1 MNSVIKKVSF
11 FQALAVTIILVFAV
25 ITISIVVK
33 NFITKD
39 VKTTFQDRVL
49 DIKATFEVLNE
60 SIKES
65 ALSVSNVL
73 SSELNNVEIDYSNKI
88 DVNGIKTSS
97 LTSNGVILN
106 NNNSI
111 IDKFTQTTGAVAT
124 IFVKQDDGFF
134 RIATSLYK
142 EDGSRAI
149 GTFLAKDS
157 QAFSKISN
165 KERYLGIAELFGK
178 KYMTV
183 YEPVIKDNEVIGI
196 LFVAYNFDKLYK
208 ILESKLERIKF
219 GDKGY
224 LYTIDSKTETLTIH
238 PTLKNKKLSELDKNV
253 EEALKQMLVLKEG
266 VISYEFNNGKEV
278 IDKLSAFTT
287 FEEWNMVIV
296 TSSDIDDL
304 LALNYTLRQYSIF
317 GGIALLLTL
326 LAISYLIIKKT
337 VNEPLLII
345 NKDLDEFFA
354 YLNRDKESI
363 DFVHVNTKDEFG
375 RMSKILSDNI
385 EKTRLG
391 IEEDRRLISE
401 TISVLGEFE
410 HGDLSQRINIEV
422 SNPALLQLKNVLNQM
437 ANNLENN
444 IENVLDILEQYSKYN
459 YLSKIPT
466 KDLKEHLLKLA
477 NGVNTLGES
486 ITTMLIENK
495 KNGLTLG
502 ESSNVLLEN
511 VNKLN
516 SSSNSAAASLEE
528 TAAAIEEITST
539 VRSNSE
545 NITKM
550 ALLSNDVTK
559 SVVVG
564 EKYANQTTIAMDEI
578 NTQVNLVNEAIS
590 VIDNIAFQT
599 NILSLNAAVEAA
611 TAGEAGKGFAVVAQE
626 VRNLASRS
634 AEAAKEIKDI
644 VELATKKANEGK
656 EIANSMLEGYKDL
669 NSNVSQT
676 VTLIS
681 DIEMASK
688 EQLLGIEQINDAV
701 NNLDAQT
708 QQNAMVLNQINDL
721 SREVSELSSK
731 LVSAANLAD
740 YSKKTKDYICNVDLV
755 FKTAKL
761 KNDHIRFKENNF
773 AKLGNNERWTVVS
786 CNDCNLGKWIKESE
800 QNQEKYTKTQS
811 WNKLKDYHADLHN
824 SVQKYID
831 EDVEVNSK
839 VNLKDLAIDIEILT
853 SHIFDELNMVKKNV
867 CLEKPEIS

>member
-1 MNSVIKKVSF
+1 MNSVIKKISF
-11 FQALAVTIILVFAV
+11 FQILAVAIILVFAV
-25 ITISIVVK
+25 ITITIVVK
-33 NFITKD
+33 NFIIKD
-39 VKTTFQDRVL
+39 VKTTFQDRAL

-65 ALSVSNVL
+65 TLSVSNVL

-157 QAFSKISN
+157 QAFSKILN
-165 KERYLGIAELFGK
+165 KERYLGVAELFGK

-287 FEEWNMVIV
+287 FEEWNMIIV

-304 LALNYTLRQYSIF
+304 LALNYTLRQYTIF
-317 GGIALLLTL
+317 GGIALLLIL
-326 LAISYLIIKKT
+326 LGINYLIIKKT

-354 YLNRDKESI
+354 YLNRDKDSI

-375 RMSKILSDNI
+375 RMSKTLSDNI

-391 IEEDRRLISE
+391 IEEDRKLISE

-422 SNPALLQLKNVLNQM
+422 SNPALTQLKNVLNNM
-437 ANNLENN
+437 ASNLESN
-444 IENVLDILEQYSKYN
+444 IDNVLSVLEQYSSYN
-459 YLSKIPT
+459 YLNKIDQ
-466 KDLKEHLLKLA
+466 KGLKEHLLKLA
-477 NGVNTLGES
+477 SGVNNLGES
-486 ITTMLIENK
+486 ITSMLKENK
-495 KNGLTLG
+495 SNGLTL
-502 ESSNVLLEN
+502 ENSSRILLSNVDKLNLSSNE
-511 VNKLN
+511 
-516 SSSNSAAASLEE
+516 AAASLEE
-528 TAAAIEEITST
+528 TAAALEQITSNIRNNT
-539 VRSNSE
+539 NS
-545 NITKM
+545 IAQMSK
-550 ALLSNDVTK
+550 LSSSVTSSAK
-559 SVVVG
+559 DG
-564 EKYANQTTIAMDEI
+564 EILANQTTLAMDEI

-590 VIDNIAFQT
+590 VIDQIAFQT

-626 VRNLASRS
+626 VRNLANRS
-634 AEAAKEIKDI
+634 AEAANEIKSI
-644 VELATKKANEGK
+644 VENATSKANEGK
-656 EIANSMLEGYKDL
+656 QIANSMIEGYKEL
-669 NSNVSQT
+669 NESINQT
-676 VTLIS
+676 INLIS
-681 DIEMASK
+681 DVEMSSK

-701 NNLDAQT
+701 NQLDQQT
-708 QQNAMVLNQINDL
+708 QQNAMIASQTNDIAL
-721 SREVSELSSK
+721 SADEIAK
-731 LVSAANLAD
+731 LVVSDANAKEFIGKNDVKARDISLNEI
-740 YSKKTKDYICNVDLV
+740 KKTPILENTKIAEIPTKSNKD
-755 FKTAKL
+755 
-761 KNDHIRFKENNF
+761 
-773 AKLGNNERWTVVS
+773 W
-786 CNDCNLGKWIKESE
+786 ES
-800 QNQEKYTKTQS
+800 
-811 WNKLKDYHADLHN
+811 
-824 SVQKYID
+824 
-831 EDVEVNSK
+831 
-839 VNLKDLAIDIEILT
+839 
-853 SHIFDELNMVKKNV
+853 F
-867 CLEKPEIS
+867 

>member
-266 VISYEFNNGKEV
+266 VISYEFNDGKEV

-317 GGIALLLTL
+317 GGIALLFTL

-391 IEEDRRLISE
+391 IEEDRKLISE
-401 TISVLGEFE
+401 TISVLSEFE
-410 HGDLSQRINIEV
+410 HGDLCQRINIEV

-502 ESSNVLLEN
+502 ESSNILLEN

-634 AEAAKEIKDI
+634 AEAAREIKDI

-656 EIANSMLEGYKDL
+656 EIANSMIEGYKEL
-669 NSNVSQT
+669 NSNISQT
-676 VTLIS
+676 INLIT
-681 DIEMASK
+681 DIQNSSK
-688 EQLLGIEQINDAV
+688 EQLLGIEQINDVV
-701 NNLDAQT
+701 NNLDRQT
-708 QQNAMVLNQINDL
+708 QQNAQIASQTN
-721 SREVSELSSK
+721 E
-731 LVSAANLAD
+731 
-740 YSKKTKDYICNVDLV
+740 I
-755 FKTAKL
+755 AKL
-761 KNDHIRFKENNF
+761 TDSI
-773 AKLGNNERWTVVS
+773 AKVIVDDT
-786 CNDCNLGKWIKESE
+786 
-800 QNQEKYTKTQS
+800 
-811 WNKLKDYHADLHN
+811 
-824 SVQKYID
+824 
-831 EDVEVNSK
+831 NSK
-839 VNLKDLAIDIEILT
+839 EFYEKDSVKSRDIGI
-853 SHIFDELNMVKKNV
+853 
-867 CLEKPEIS
+867 

>member
-278 IDKLSAFTT
+278 VDKLSAFTT
-287 FEEWNMVIV
+287 FEEWNMIIV

-304 LALNYTLRQYSIF
+304 LALNYTLRQYTIF
-317 GGIALLLTL
+317 GGIALLLIL
-326 LAISYLIIKKT
+326 LGINYLIIKKT

-391 IEEDRRLISE
+391 IEEDRKLISE

-410 HGDLSQRINIEV
+410 HGDLCQRINIEV

-611 TAGEAGKGFAVVAQE
+611 TAGEAGRGFAVVAQE

-634 AEAAKEIKDI
+634 ADAAKEIKLI
-644 VELATKKANEGK
+644 VENATNKANQGK
-656 EIANSMLEGYKDL
+656 NIASNMIEGYKLL
-669 NSNVSQT
+669 NTNISHTIN
-676 VTLIS
+676 LIS
-681 DIEMASK
+681 DIQNASK

-701 NNLDAQT
+701 NQLDQQT
-708 QQNAMVLNQINDL
+708 QQNAIVASQTQ
-721 SREVSELSSK
+721 EVSLITDQIAKLIVSNADEKEFVGKKDVKAKNMNVKASVNTHIDVPAKKVEIKKSEIKKTPITSNIKTQTNVITSSK
-731 LVSAANLAD
+731 
-740 YSKKTKDYICNVDLV
+740 SKDD
-755 FKTAKL
+755 
-761 KNDHIRFKENNF
+761 DE
-773 AKLGNNERWTVVS
+773 W
-786 CNDCNLGKWIKESE
+786 ES
-800 QNQEKYTKTQS
+800 
-811 WNKLKDYHADLHN
+811 
-824 SVQKYID
+824 
-831 EDVEVNSK
+831 
-839 VNLKDLAIDIEILT
+839 
-853 SHIFDELNMVKKNV
+853 F
-867 CLEKPEIS
+867 

>member
-65 ALSVSNVL
+65 VLSVSNVL

-304 LALNYTLRQYSIF
+304 LALNYTLRQYTIF

-385 EKTRLG
+385 QKTRLG

-410 HGDLSQRINIEV
+410 NGDLCQRINIEV

-559 SVVVG
+559 SVVIG

-578 NTQVNLVNEAIS
+578 NTQVNLVNEAIG

-634 AEAAKEIKDI
+634 AEAAREIKDI

-656 EIANSMLEGYKDL
+656 EIANSMIEGYKDL
-669 NSNVSQT
+669 NSNISQT
-676 VTLIS
+676 INLIT
-681 DIEMASK
+681 DIQNSSK
-688 EQLLGIEQINDAV
+688 EQLLGIEQINDVV
-701 NNLDAQT
+701 NNLDRQT
-708 QQNAMVLNQINDL
+708 QQNAQIASQTN
-721 SREVSELSSK
+721 E
-731 LVSAANLAD
+731 
-740 YSKKTKDYICNVDLV
+740 I
-755 FKTAKL
+755 AKL
-761 KNDHIRFKENNF
+761 TDSI
-773 AKLGNNERWTVVS
+773 AKVIVDDT
-786 CNDCNLGKWIKESE
+786 
-800 QNQEKYTKTQS
+800 
-811 WNKLKDYHADLHN
+811 
-824 SVQKYID
+824 
-831 EDVEVNSK
+831 NSK
-839 VNLKDLAIDIEILT
+839 EFYGKD
-853 SHIFDELNMVKKNV
+853 SVK
-867 CLEKPEIS
+867 S

>member
-224 LYTIDSKTETLTIH
+224 LYTIDSKTKTLTIH

-266 VISYEFNNGKEV
+266 VISYEFNDGKDV

-287 FEEWNMVIV
+287 FEEWNMIIV

-317 GGIALLLTL
+317 GGIALLFTL

-410 HGDLSQRINIEV
+410 HGDLCQRINIEV

-564 EKYANQTTIAMDEI
+564 EKYANQTTVAMDEI
-578 NTQVNLVNEAIS
+578 NTQVNLVNEAIG

-611 TAGEAGKGFAVVAQE
+611 TAGE
-626 VRNLASRS
+626 
-634 AEAAKEIKDI
+634 
-644 VELATKKANEGK
+644 
-656 EIANSMLEGYKDL
+656 
-669 NSNVSQT
+669 
-676 VTLIS
+676 
-681 DIEMASK
+681 
-688 EQLLGIEQINDAV
+688 
-701 NNLDAQT
+701 
-708 QQNAMVLNQINDL
+708 
-721 SREVSELSSK
+721 
-731 LVSAANLAD
+731 
-740 YSKKTKDYICNVDLV
+740 
-755 FKTAKL
+755 
-761 KNDHIRFKENNF
+761 
-773 AKLGNNERWTVVS
+773 
-786 CNDCNLGKWIKESE
+786 
-800 QNQEKYTKTQS
+800 
-811 WNKLKDYHADLHN
+811 
-824 SVQKYID
+824 
-831 EDVEVNSK
+831 
-839 VNLKDLAIDIEILT
+839 
-853 SHIFDELNMVKKNV
+853 
-867 CLEKPEIS
+867 

>member
-73 SSELNNVEIDYSNKI
+73 SSQLNNVEIDYSNKI
-88 DVNGIKTSS
+88 DVNGIKTSP

-224 LYTIDSKTETLTIH
+224 LYAIDSKTETLTIH
-238 PTLKNKKLSELDKNV
+238 PTLKNKKLNELDKNV
-253 EEALKQMLVLKEG
+253 EEALREMLVKKQG
-266 VISYEFNNGKEV
+266 VIAYEFNDGKEV

-317 GGIALLLTL
+317 GGIALLFTL
-326 LAISYLIIKKT
+326 LAISYIIIKKT

-354 YLNRDKESI
+354 YLNREKESI

-385 EKTRLG
+385 KKTRLG

-410 HGDLSQRINIEV
+410 HGDLCQRINIEV

-564 EKYANQTTIAMDEI
+564 EKYANQTTVAMDEI
-578 NTQVNLVNEAIS
+578 NTQVNLVNEA
-590 VIDNIAFQT
+590 
-599 NILSLNAAVEAA
+599 
-611 TAGEAGKGFAVVAQE
+611 
-626 VRNLASRS
+626 
-634 AEAAKEIKDI
+634 
-644 VELATKKANEGK
+644 
-656 EIANSMLEGYKDL
+656 
-669 NSNVSQT
+669 
-676 VTLIS
+676 
-681 DIEMASK
+681 
-688 EQLLGIEQINDAV
+688 
-701 NNLDAQT
+701 
-708 QQNAMVLNQINDL
+708 
-721 SREVSELSSK
+721 
-731 LVSAANLAD
+731 
-740 YSKKTKDYICNVDLV
+740 
-755 FKTAKL
+755 
-761 KNDHIRFKENNF
+761 
-773 AKLGNNERWTVVS
+773 
-786 CNDCNLGKWIKESE
+786 
-800 QNQEKYTKTQS
+800 
-811 WNKLKDYHADLHN
+811 
-824 SVQKYID
+824 
-831 EDVEVNSK
+831 
-839 VNLKDLAIDIEILT
+839 
-853 SHIFDELNMVKKNV
+853 
-867 CLEKPEIS
+867 

>member
-11 FQALAVTIILVFAV
+11 FQILAVAIILVFAV
-25 ITISIVVK
+25 ITITIVVK
-33 NFITKD
+33 NFIIKD
-39 VKTTFQDRVL
+39 VKTTFQDRAL

-65 ALSVSNVL
+65 TLSVSNVL

-157 QAFSKISN
+157 QAFSKILN
-165 KERYLGIAELFGK
+165 KERYLGVAELFGK

-219 GDKGY
+219 GDNGY
-224 LYTIDSKTETLTIH
+224 LYTIDSKTETFTIH

-278 IDKLSAFTT
+278 VDKLSAFTT
-287 FEEWNMVIV
+287 FEELNMVIV
-296 TSSDIDDL
+296 LSSDLDEL

-317 GGIALLLTL
+317 GGIALLLIL
-326 LAISYLIIKKT
+326 LGINYLIIKKT

-375 RMSKILSDNI
+375 RMSKTLSDNI

-391 IEEDRRLISE
+391 IEEDRKLISE

-422 SNPALLQLKNVLNQM
+422 SNPALTQLKNVLNNM
-437 ANNLENN
+437 ASNLESN
-444 IENVLDILEQYSKYN
+444 IDNVLSVLEQYSSYN
-459 YLSKIPT
+459 YLNKIDQ
-466 KDLKEHLLKLA
+466 KGLKEHLLKLA
-477 NGVNTLGES
+477 SGVNSLGDS
-486 ITTMLIENK
+486 ITSMLKENK
-495 KNGLTLG
+495 SNGLTL
-502 ESSNVLLEN
+502 ENSSRILLSNVDKLNLSSNE
-511 VNKLN
+511 
-516 SSSNSAAASLEE
+516 AAASLEE
-528 TAAAIEEITST
+528 TAAALEQITSNIRNNT
-539 VRSNSE
+539 NSIAQMSKLSSSVTSSAKDGE
-545 NITKM
+545 
-550 ALLSNDVTK
+550 LL
-559 SVVVG
+559 
-564 EKYANQTTIAMDEI
+564 ANQTTLAMDEI

-590 VIDNIAFQT
+590 VIDQIAFQT

-634 AEAAKEIKDI
+634 AEAAREIKDI

-656 EIANSMLEGYKDL
+656 EIANSMIEGYKEL
-669 NSNVSQT
+669 NSNISQT
-676 VTLIS
+676 INLIT
-681 DIEMASK
+681 DIQNSSK
-688 EQLLGIEQINDAV
+688 EQLLGIEQINDVV
-701 NNLDAQT
+701 NNLDRQT
-708 QQNAMVLNQINDL
+708 QQNAQIASQTN
-721 SREVSELSSK
+721 E
-731 LVSAANLAD
+731 
-740 YSKKTKDYICNVDLV
+740 I
-755 FKTAKL
+755 AKL
-761 KNDHIRFKENNF
+761 TDSI
-773 AKLGNNERWTVVS
+773 AKVIVDDT
-786 CNDCNLGKWIKESE
+786 
-800 QNQEKYTKTQS
+800 
-811 WNKLKDYHADLHN
+811 
-824 SVQKYID
+824 
-831 EDVEVNSK
+831 NSK
-839 VNLKDLAIDIEILT
+839 EFYGKDSVKSRDIGI
-853 SHIFDELNMVKKNV
+853 
-867 CLEKPEIS
+867 

>member
-73 SSELNNVEIDYSNKI
+73 SSQLNNVEIDYSNKI

-224 LYTIDSKTETLTIH
+224 LYAIDSKTETLTIH

-266 VISYEFNNGKEV
+266 VIAYEFNDGKDV

-287 FEEWNMVIV
+287 FEEWNIVIV

-354 YLNRDKESI
+354 YLNRDKDSI
-363 DFVHVNTKDEFG
+363 EFVHVNTKDEFG
-375 RMSKILSDNI
+375 RMSKVLSDNI

-410 HGDLSQRINIEV
+410 HGDLCQRINIEV

-550 ALLSNDVTK
+550 SLLSNDVTK

-564 EKYANQTTIAMDEI
+564 EKYANQTTVAMDEI

-634 AEAAKEIKDI
+634 AEAAREIKDI

-656 EIANSMLEGYKDL
+656 EIANSMIEGYKEL
-669 NSNVSQT
+669 NSNVSHT
-676 VTLIS
+676 MNLIT
-681 DIEMASK
+681 DIQNSSK
-688 EQLLGIEQINDAV
+688 EQLLGIEQINDVV
-701 NNLDAQT
+701 NNLDRQT
-708 QQNAMVLNQINDL
+708 QQNAQIASQTN
-721 SREVSELSSK
+721 E
-731 LVSAANLAD
+731 
-740 YSKKTKDYICNVDLV
+740 I
-755 FKTAKL
+755 AKL
-761 KNDHIRFKENNF
+761 TDSI
-773 AKLGNNERWTVVS
+773 AKVIVDDT
-786 CNDCNLGKWIKESE
+786 
-800 QNQEKYTKTQS
+800 
-811 WNKLKDYHADLHN
+811 
-824 SVQKYID
+824 
-831 EDVEVNSK
+831 NSK
-839 VNLKDLAIDIEILT
+839 EFYGKGSVKSRDIGI
-853 SHIFDELNMVKKNV
+853 
-867 CLEKPEIS
+867 

>member
-73 SSELNNVEIDYSNKI
+73 SSQLNNVEIDYSNKI
-88 DVNGIKTSS
+88 DVNGIKTSP

-224 LYTIDSKTETLTIH
+224 LYAIDSKTETLTIH
-238 PTLKNKKLSELDKNV
+238 PTLKNKKLNELDKNV
-253 EEALKQMLVLKEG
+253 EEALREMLVKKQG
-266 VISYEFNNGKEV
+266 VIAYEFNDGKEV

-317 GGIALLLTL
+317 GGIALLFTL
-326 LAISYLIIKKT
+326 LAISYIIIKKT

-354 YLNRDKESI
+354 YLNREKESI

-410 HGDLSQRINIEV
+410 HGDLCQRINIEV

-502 ESSNVLLEN
+502 DSSNVLLEN

-564 EKYANQTTIAMDEI
+564 EKYANQTTVAMDEI
-578 NTQVNLVNEAIS
+578 NTQVSLVNEAIS

-599 NILSLNAAVEAA
+599 N
-611 TAGEAGKGFAVVAQE
+611 
-626 VRNLASRS
+626 
-634 AEAAKEIKDI
+634 
-644 VELATKKANEGK
+644 
-656 EIANSMLEGYKDL
+656 
-669 NSNVSQT
+669 
-676 VTLIS
+676 
-681 DIEMASK
+681 
-688 EQLLGIEQINDAV
+688 
-701 NNLDAQT
+701 
-708 QQNAMVLNQINDL
+708 
-721 SREVSELSSK
+721 
-731 LVSAANLAD
+731 
-740 YSKKTKDYICNVDLV
+740 
-755 FKTAKL
+755 
-761 KNDHIRFKENNF
+761 
-773 AKLGNNERWTVVS
+773 
-786 CNDCNLGKWIKESE
+786 
-800 QNQEKYTKTQS
+800 
-811 WNKLKDYHADLHN
+811 
-824 SVQKYID
+824 
-831 EDVEVNSK
+831 
-839 VNLKDLAIDIEILT
+839 
-853 SHIFDELNMVKKNV
+853 
-867 CLEKPEIS
+867 

>member
-287 FEEWNMVIV
+287 FEEWNMIIV

-317 GGIALLLTL
+317 GGIALLLIL
-326 LAISYLIIKKT
+326 LGINYLIIKKT

-354 YLNRDKESI
+354 YLNRDKDSI

-375 RMSKILSDNI
+375 RMSKTLSDNI

-391 IEEDRRLISE
+391 IEEDRKLISE

-410 HGDLSQRINIEV
+410 HGDLCQRINIEV

-437 ANNLENN
+437 ANNLEDN
-444 IENVLDILEQYSKYN
+444 IKNVLDILEQYTKYN

-634 AEAAKEIKDI
+634 AEAAREIKDI

-656 EIANSMLEGYKDL
+656 EIANSMIEGYKEL

-676 VTLIS
+676 MNLI
-681 DIEMASK
+681 
-688 EQLLGIEQINDAV
+688 
-701 NNLDAQT
+701 
-708 QQNAMVLNQINDL
+708 
-721 SREVSELSSK
+721 
-731 LVSAANLAD
+731 
-740 YSKKTKDYICNVDLV
+740 
-755 FKTAKL
+755 
-761 KNDHIRFKENNF
+761 
-773 AKLGNNERWTVVS
+773 
-786 CNDCNLGKWIKESE
+786 
-800 QNQEKYTKTQS
+800 
-811 WNKLKDYHADLHN
+811 
-824 SVQKYID
+824 
-831 EDVEVNSK
+831 
-839 VNLKDLAIDIEILT
+839 
-853 SHIFDELNMVKKNV
+853 
-867 CLEKPEIS
+867 

>member
-73 SSELNNVEIDYSNKI
+73 SSQLNNVEIDYSNKI
-88 DVNGIKTSS
+88 DVNGIKTSP

-224 LYTIDSKTETLTIH
+224 LYAIDSKTETLTIH
-238 PTLKNKKLSELDKNV
+238 PTLKNKKLNELDKNV
-253 EEALKQMLVLKEG
+253 EEALREMLVKKQG
-266 VISYEFNNGKEV
+266 VIAYEFNDGKEV

-317 GGIALLLTL
+317 GGIALLFTL
-326 LAISYLIIKKT
+326 LAISYIIIKKT

-354 YLNRDKESI
+354 YLNREKESI

-410 HGDLSQRINIEV
+410 HGDLCQRINIEV

-459 YLSKIPT
+459 Y
-466 KDLKEHLLKLA
+466 
-477 NGVNTLGES
+477 
-486 ITTMLIENK
+486 
-495 KNGLTLG
+495 
-502 ESSNVLLEN
+502 
-511 VNKLN
+511 
-516 SSSNSAAASLEE
+516 
-528 TAAAIEEITST
+528 
-539 VRSNSE
+539 
-545 NITKM
+545 
-550 ALLSNDVTK
+550 
-559 SVVVG
+559 
-564 EKYANQTTIAMDEI
+564 
-578 NTQVNLVNEAIS
+578 
-590 VIDNIAFQT
+590 
-599 NILSLNAAVEAA
+599 
-611 TAGEAGKGFAVVAQE
+611 
-626 VRNLASRS
+626 
-634 AEAAKEIKDI
+634 
-644 VELATKKANEGK
+644 
-656 EIANSMLEGYKDL
+656 
-669 NSNVSQT
+669 
-676 VTLIS
+676 
-681 DIEMASK
+681 
-688 EQLLGIEQINDAV
+688 
-701 NNLDAQT
+701 
-708 QQNAMVLNQINDL
+708 
-721 SREVSELSSK
+721 
-731 LVSAANLAD
+731 
-740 YSKKTKDYICNVDLV
+740 
-755 FKTAKL
+755 
-761 KNDHIRFKENNF
+761 
-773 AKLGNNERWTVVS
+773 
-786 CNDCNLGKWIKESE
+786 
-800 QNQEKYTKTQS
+800 
-811 WNKLKDYHADLHN
+811 
-824 SVQKYID
+824 
-831 EDVEVNSK
+831 
-839 VNLKDLAIDIEILT
+839 
-853 SHIFDELNMVKKNV
+853 
-867 CLEKPEIS
+867 

>member
-266 VISYEFNNGKEV
+266 VISYEFNDGKDV

-287 FEEWNMVIV
+287 FEEWNMIIV

-317 GGIALLLTL
+317 GGIALLFTL
-326 LAISYLIIKKT
+326 LTISYLIIKKT

-410 HGDLSQRINIEV
+410 HGDLCQRINIEV

-578 NTQVNLVNEAIS
+578 NTQV
-590 VIDNIAFQT
+590 
-599 NILSLNAAVEAA
+599 
-611 TAGEAGKGFAVVAQE
+611 
-626 VRNLASRS
+626 
-634 AEAAKEIKDI
+634 
-644 VELATKKANEGK
+644 
-656 EIANSMLEGYKDL
+656 
-669 NSNVSQT
+669 
-676 VTLIS
+676 
-681 DIEMASK
+681 
-688 EQLLGIEQINDAV
+688 
-701 NNLDAQT
+701 
-708 QQNAMVLNQINDL
+708 
-721 SREVSELSSK
+721 
-731 LVSAANLAD
+731 
-740 YSKKTKDYICNVDLV
+740 
-755 FKTAKL
+755 
-761 KNDHIRFKENNF
+761 
-773 AKLGNNERWTVVS
+773 
-786 CNDCNLGKWIKESE
+786 
-800 QNQEKYTKTQS
+800 
-811 WNKLKDYHADLHN
+811 
-824 SVQKYID
+824 
-831 EDVEVNSK
+831 
-839 VNLKDLAIDIEILT
+839 
-853 SHIFDELNMVKKNV
+853 
-867 CLEKPEIS
+867 